1 MRGDIVV
8 TPGLVLSSREHGEF
22 DRLAAV
28 YTEAYGKI
36 LVRFRGVDRPKGKLK
51 ALAEPMVWGDFR
63 LHLREGADAAL
74 AAGGSVL
81 SVFPRLRSSLDATL
95 KGLEICE
102 LLERLTPFWK
112 PNPRKY
118 ALAVTFLESLDQ
130 ADGAWLPAAFALRLL
145 ESAGF
150 GVRDRRVSAGSE
162 GLWELLHEARLEEL
176 RALPEDRERLGRLE
190 DFIRR
195 SVERLTERPLGSA
208 AVRVSLHSFNKKARA
223 EFSRIISS
231 CQP

>member
-8 TPGLVLSSREHGEF
+8 TPGLVLSSREHGEL
-22 DRLAAV
+22 DRVAAV

-51 ALAEPMVWGDFR
+51 ALAEPLVWGDFR

-74 AAGGSVL
+74 AAGGSIL
-81 SVFPRLRSSLDATL
+81 SVFPRLRSGLDATL
-95 KGLEICE
+95 RGLEVCE

-112 PNPRKY
+112 PNPEKY
-118 ALAVTFLESLDQ
+118 ALAVSFLDALDR
-130 ADGAWLPAAFALRLL
+130 ADGPWLPAAFALRLL

-150 GVRDRRVSAGSE
+150 GVRDRRVSAGSRE
-162 GLWELLHEARLEEL
+162 LWSLLHEAPIEEL
-176 RALPEDRERLGRLE
+176 RGLPEDPERLGRLE

-195 SVERLTERPLGSA
+195 AVERLTERPLGSA
-208 AVRVSLHSFNKKARA
+208 AVRASLHAFDPRSGKSAA
-223 EFSRIISS
+223 EFSRITS
-231 CQP
+231 